1 MLNEIIMDRLKAAR
15 KNQELTQDE
24 LAKLVGL
31 NRNAVSFYE
40 CGRTSP
46 TLDTIEDI
54 MTALGI
60 TPKELF
66 KNL

>member
-46 TLDTIEDI
+46 TLDTEDI

>member
-31 NRNAVSFYE
+31 NRNAVIFYE

-60 TPKELF
+60 TPNELF

>member
-46 TLDTIEDI
+46 TLDTMEDI

>member
-1 MLNEIIMDRLKAAR
+1 MLNEIIIGRLKAAR
-15 KNQELTQDE
+15 KNQELTQAE

>member
-1 MLNEIIMDRLKAAR
+1 MLNEIIMDRLKVAR
-15 KNQELTQDE
+15 KKKELTQDE

>member
-24 LAKLVGL
+24 FAKLVGL

>member
-15 KNQELTQDE
+15 KNQELTQGE

>member
-60 TPKELF
+60 TPNELF

>member
-15 KNQELTQDE
+15 KDKNLTQDE

>member
-15 KNQELTQDE
+15 KNQELTQAE

-31 NRNAVSFYE
+31 NRNAVNFYE

-46 TLDTIEDI
+46 TLDKVEDL
-54 MTALGI
+54 MQALGI

>member
-15 KNQELTQDE
+15 KNQELTQAE

-40 CGRTSP
+40 CGRNSP

>member
-1 MLNEIIMDRLKAAR
+1 MDRLKAAR